1 MKIAV
6 HVTHEVVK
14 KIGGIGAVINGWCS
28 STPYKK
34 TYGRTLLYGP
44 VFGNPGEAIKEIS
57 KTSQIECGR
66 AWFMKDKQRKIEEI
80 KRKYNLEL
88 IYGKKPIQNEGKG
101 GEVDF
106 LLLCVQNMHLHEVAR
121 FKYSFWERFGISSDL
136 YETNWDYEQ
145 YLRIAIPFVE
155 LIKEMYG
162 EENEFHIFAHE
173 YMGLPSALSV
183 KMNGERWKTIFV
195 AHEISTARFIVE
207 SHPGHDISFYN
218 ILKREKGKRSL
229 EEVFGSQK
237 QNPRN
242 ELVKR
247 ADELDVILCVSD
259 LVKEEFAFL
268 KGREIEKVKIGYNGL
283 SFREITFDEKV
294 ESRKKVNSFLKQL
307 LGFEPDVI
315 FTHVARFV
323 VSKGLWRD
331 LTLLYYLDRIFHERG
346 LKGAYILLS
355 TLIAT
360 GREPEDVLKM
370 EREYKWPLNHRK
382 GWPDLVGA
390 EAEMW
395 DYIQVFN
402 QHSKSIKAIFINQF
416 GFSRETCGSLVPE
429 GTDLVELRIASD
441 CEIGLSIYE
450 PFGISHI
457 EVLPYGGIS
466 VISSSCGVGFLLNR
480 IFKEDFK
487 PYLIIDFI
495 KGGENLTT
503 QELLSLNRERR
514 DEMERRCIERAV
526 GKIFNLL
533 PVGDEK
539 RKYYL
544 QTAKKY
550 VSALQWDEIFL
561 LLNDKDE
568 NT

>member
-6 HVTHEVVK
+6 HITHEVVK

-28 STPYKK
+28 SAPYKK
-34 TYGRTLLYGP
+34 IYGRTLLYGP
-44 VFGNPGEAIKEIS
+44 VFGNPVEAIKEVS
-57 KTSQIECGR
+57 KTCHIECGR
-66 AWFMKDKQRKIEEI
+66 AWLGEKKQKKIDEV
-80 KRKYNLEL
+80 KRKYNIEL
-88 IYGKKPIQNEGKG
+88 IYGKKPVQNEGRG

-106 LLLCVQNMHLHEVAR
+106 LLVYVQNMHLHEVAK

-155 LIKEMYG
+155 LIKEIYG

-183 KMNGERWKTIFV
+183 KMSGEKWRTVFV

-218 ILKREKGKRSL
+218 ILQREKGKRSL
-229 EEVFGSQK
+229 EEVFGSQR

-247 ADELDVILCVSD
+247 ADELDTILCVSD
-259 LVKEEFAFL
+259 LVREEFAFL
-268 KGREIEKVKIGYNGL
+268 KGKEMEKAKIGYNGL
-283 SFREITFDEKV
+283 SFKEITFDEKA
-294 ESRKKVNSFLKQL
+294 ESRKKVNDFLKKL
-307 LGFEPDVI
+307 LGFEPDVL

-331 LTLLYYLDRIFHERG
+331 LTLLYYLDRLFYERG

-360 GREPEDVLKM
+360 GRNPEDVLRM
-370 EREYKWPLNHRK
+370 EREYKWPLNHKK
-382 GWPDLVGA
+382 GWPDLVGG

-395 DYIQVFN
+395 DYIQTFN
-402 QHSKSIKAIFINQF
+402 QNSKSIKAIFINQF
-416 GFSRETCGSLVPE
+416 GFSREACGNAVPE
-429 GTDLVELRIASD
+429 GTDFIDLRIASD
-441 CEIGLSIYE
+441 CEFGLSIYE

-466 VISSSCGVGFLLNR
+466 VISSSCGVSFLLNKV
-480 IFKEDFK
+480 FNEDFK

-495 KGGENLTT
+495 KEGESLTT
-503 QELLSLNRERR
+503 DELLNLRRERR
-514 DEMERRCIERAV
+514 DEMERRCIERAAEKV
-526 GKIFNLL
+526 FQLL
-533 PVGDEK
+533 PITDEK
-539 RKYYL
+539 RKHYL
-544 QTAKKY
+544 QSVKKY
-550 VSALQWDEIFL
+550 IPALHWDKIFPL
-561 LLNDKDE
+561 LDGEK
-568 NT
+568 